1 MVTQQNILAL
11 VIWAGHLAVGALV
24 LLQPLRNPLVW
35 PMGALALNLF
45 AWNFADFSYGISG
58 RIEWHWLDLGLSPFT
73 LPIALQL
80 GATFVGLT
88 RVRRV
93 TMALYYLWAAALA
106 AIAWM
111 AFVLPPARAW
121 IASSTWSSWFL
132 AMDLS
137 ALAVVL
143 VWLLRHARRVDDRA
157 ERARTRTM
165 LAAVLVGGILATTD
179 FLRDLGLP
187 LPPLANVGS
196 LISAALLAM
205 ASLRL
210 RIFGR
215 NLSVRLA
222 VLCAALAAGGVVG
235 YVGLFHW
242 LSENTA
248 AVMVG
253 TTALTLVLL
262 VALRQL
268 ARGHFERRAHLQ
280 RFAYVG
286 RFSAQIAHDL
296 KNPLAALKGAI
307 QFLDTEVSRG
317 RSLESQQRFLA
328 LLLEQVDRLD
338 DVVDNYAR
346 LGRVQPRPL
355 ASDLNAIVRRTLT
368 LQSYVRPNI
377 AVEPELE
384 EELPPCPHDADLV
397 GRAIE
402 NLIRNAV
409 EAMPSGGRLVVR
421 TSADRRRDRRVGA
434 RVTVQDTGEGMNARE
449 SARAFD
455 DFFSTK
461 TEGSGLGLGFVQRVM
476 QAHGGRV
483 DLTSKVGAGTS
494 VTLHFRG
501 NTNDGHGDDA

>member
-1 MVTQQNILAL
+1 MVTQHHIFAL
-11 VIWAGHLAVGALV
+11 LIWAGHLAVGTLV

-35 PMGALALNLF
+35 PMCALAFNLF
-45 AWNFADFSYGISG
+45 AWNFADFSFGISG
-58 RIEWHWLDLGLSPFT
+58 RIEWHWLDLGLSPFS
-73 LPIALQL
+73 PAIALHL

-88 RVRRV
+88 RIRRV
-93 TMALYYLWAAALA
+93 AAISFYLWAAGLA
-106 AIAWM
+106 SIAWL
-111 AFVLPPARAW
+111 AFLLPAARVW
-121 IASSTWSSWFL
+121 IDSPTWSSVFL
-132 AMDLS
+132 AMDVS
-137 ALAVVL
+137 ALALVI
-143 VWLLRHARRVDDRA
+143 VWLARHARRVDDRA
-157 ERARTRTM
+157 EHARTRTM
-165 LAAVLVGGILATTD
+165 LAAVLVGGLLATTD

-187 LPPLANVGS
+187 LPPLASVGS
-196 LISAALLAM
+196 LLSASLLAM
-205 ASLRL
+205 ATLRL

-222 VLCAALAAGGVVG
+222 VLCAVLAAGGVVG

-242 LSENTA
+242 LSGNTA

-262 VALRQL
+262 VAVRHL
-268 ARGHFERRAHLQ
+268 ARTHFERRARLQ
-280 RFAYVG
+280 RFAHMG

-307 QFLDTEVSRG
+307 QFLVTEASRG
-317 RSLESQQRFLA
+317 RPLESQQRFLT
-328 LLLEQVDRLD
+328 LLVEQVDRLN
-338 DVVDNYAR
+338 DVVDGYAR
-346 LGRVQPRPL
+346 IGRVQPRP
-355 ASDLNAIVRRTLT
+355 SVGDLNQIVQRTLS

-377 AVEPELE
+377 AVEPTFESA
-384 EELPPCPHDADLV
+384 LPVCQLDAELV

-409 EAMPSGGRLVVR
+409 EAMPNGGVLTVQ
-421 TSADRRRDRRVGA
+421 TASDRRRDRRVGA
-434 RVTVQDTGEGMNARE
+434 RVTVQDTGEGMNARD

-494 VTLHFRG
+494 VTLYFRG
-501 NTNDGHGDDA
+501 SLRPGDDA